1 MGGTPS
7 MPEGVEARV
16 KRSPLW
22 PSLLFAAT
30 IASVLSVMWLTKGP
44 YQMLDFRLL
53 LAPVYI
59 PLAFGIIWP
68 IAVALQALATPAARD
83 GKLRR
88 NWAALIL
95 FVVSGI
101 GWLPI
106 VMAEWTASVRQRA
119 YTKQQEEWRRQQQ
132 SEREAAQA
140 AVTRG
145 GLLAFEEPM
154 KSAEEY
160 ALERYIDEHHLSVE
174 ELQQASD
181 HYQTPQIMAEL
192 AGKPDCPPEALRK
205 FFEHATVLQR
215 KLSDAIGP
223 TVVGPVF
230 AAIAKNPNTPVE
242 VLVKMV
248 RSDSPYV
255 RMDGVQNPNLP
266 KAVKLEYLKEG
277 CAYWWGSE
285 LRTVASDSNTPVD
298 VLVCLSTK
306 PDAAYAVAMNPH
318 TPTSI
323 VEAMS
328 KSDNYWV
335 KTAGT
340 ENLARRQAN
349 AK

>member
-1 MGGTPS
+1 MGGTSS
-7 MPEGVEARV
+7 MPEGVEAPV
-16 KRSPLW
+16 KRPQLW
-22 PSLLFAAT
+22 PSLLFAT
-30 IASVLSVMWLTKGP
+30 IAATAFSVTWLTRGQ
-44 YQMLDFRLL
+44 YQMFDFRLV
-53 LAPVYI
+53 LAPIYI

-68 IAVALQALATPAARD
+68 ITVALQALATPAARD
-83 GKLRR
+83 NKLRR

-119 YTKQQEEWRRQQQ
+119 YIKQQEEWRRQQQ
-132 SEREAAQA
+132 SEREAAEA

-145 GLLAFEEPM
+145 GLLAFEEPL
-154 KSAEEY
+154 KSMEEY
-160 ALERYIDEHHLSVE
+160 ALERYIDEHHLSAE
-174 ELQQASD
+174 ELQQASER
-181 HYQTPQIMAEL
+181 YQTPQIMAEL
-192 AGKPDCPPEALRK
+192 AGKPYCPPEALQK
-205 FFEHATVLQR
+205 FFEHATTQQHKV
-215 KLSDAIGP
+215 SDAVAP
-223 TVVGPVF
+223 TLVGPVF
-230 AAIAKNPNTPVE
+230 AAIGKNPNTPVE

-255 RMDGVQNPNLP
+255 RMDGVTNPNLP
-266 KAVKLEYLKEG
+266 KAVKMEYLKKG

-285 LRTVASDSNTPVD
+285 LRAVASDPNTPVD

-318 TPTSI
+318 TPTSV

-335 KTAGT
+335 QTT
-340 ENLARRQAN
+340 SRENLARRHAN

>member
-1 MGGTPS
+1 MDGTSS
-7 MPEGVEARV
+7 MPETAESPV
-16 KRSPLW
+16 KRPPLW
-22 PSLLFAAT
+22 PSLLFAAIVAT
-30 IASVLSVMWLTKGP
+30 AFSLMWLTRGP

-53 LAPVYI
+53 LAPIYT

-68 IAVALQALATPAARD
+68 VTVGLQALATPAARD
-83 GKLRR
+83 RKLRR

-106 VMAEWTASVRQRA
+106 VMAEWTGSIRERVETR
-119 YTKQQEEWRRQQQ
+119 QQEESRRQQQ

-140 AVTRG
+140 AVERG
-145 GLLAFEEPM
+145 GLLVFEEPL
-154 KSAEEY
+154 KSVEEY
-160 ALERYIDEHHLSVE
+160 ALERYIDEHHLSAE
-174 ELQQASD
+174 ELQQASE

-192 AGKPDCPPEALRK
+192 AGKPYCPPEALQK
-205 FFEHATVLQR
+205 FFEHATTQQHKV
-215 KLSDAIGP
+215 SDAVAP
-223 TVVGPVF
+223 TLVGPVF
-230 AAIAKNPNTPVE
+230 AAIGKNPNTPVE

-255 RMDGVQNPNLP
+255 RMDGVTNPSLP
-266 KAVKLEYLKEG
+266 KAVKMEYLKKG

-285 LRTVASDSNTPVD
+285 LRTVASDPNTPVD
-298 VLVCLSTK
+298 VLICLSTK

-318 TPTSI
+318 TPTSV

-340 ENLARRQAN
+340 ENLARRQAK

>member
-1 MGGTPS
+1 
-7 MPEGVEARV
+7 MPQGVESTV
-16 KRSPLW
+16 KRPPLW
-22 PSLLFAAT
+22 PSLLFAAAAAT
-30 IASVLSVMWLTKGP
+30 VFSVTCLTRGP
-44 YQMLDFRLL
+44 YQMFDFRLL
-53 LAPVYI
+53 LAPIYI

-68 IAVALQALATPAARD
+68 VTVGFQALAMPATRD
-83 GKLRR
+83 SKLRR

-106 VMAEWTASVRQRA
+106 VMAEWTANVRGRA
-119 YTKQQEEWRRQQQ
+119 YSKQQEEWRRQQQ

-154 KSAEEY
+154 KSAEED
-160 ALERYIDEHHLSVE
+160 AVERYIDEHHLSAE
-174 ELQQASD
+174 ELQQASE

-192 AGKPDCPPEALRK
+192 AGKPYCPREALEK
-205 FFEHATVLQR
+205 MFEHAIEQQHKV
-215 KLSDAIGP
+215 SDVVAP
-223 TVVGPVF
+223 TLLGPVF
-230 AAIAKNPNTPVE
+230 AAIAKNPNTPVD
-242 VLVKMV
+242 VLVKMA

-255 RMDGVQNPNLP
+255 RVDGVTNPNLP
-266 KAVKLEYLKEG
+266 RAVKMEYLKKG
-277 CAYWWGSE
+277 CSYWWSSE
-285 LRTVASDSNTPVD
+285 LRTVASDPNTPTD

-318 TPTSI
+318 TPTSV

-335 KTAGT
+335 KTAGN
-340 ENLARRQAN
+340 ENLARRQAP